1 MPRAELHAWT
11 RALPVLLA
19 LLATSPAATAVVLTG
34 EVQAVD
40 AQPILVPQSNSSPV
54 VLRYFVAEGAR
65 VEKGDIVLRIDPG
78 NSAGQVRDLEAQI
91 EQARAKMAKEVA
103 ELRVK
108 AVEAELALVDAEAA
122 LATAKVDATIPEGLV
137 SGLDYDRYQGELD
150 HAARE
155 QSLMR
160 KQLETARAAV
170 ARRQKDGELEID
182 KLIVQRDYHAARIRS
197 SEVRAERDGVVVH
210 GFSNW
215 RGDDGR
221 IDEGSSAFPGSKA
234 GEVVSGGAMQVRAW
248 ALEPDRRGLTVGQ
261 PVRLSFDAL
270 PGRHATG
277 RISMIA
283 GAPEAKPEW
292 SAGHYFT
299 IDIELGDIA
308 RNEQGKLPLL
318 PGMSVRVDIADAA
331 ATATAEPAAAKKSAA
346 GAAP

>member
-1 MPRAELHAWT
+1 MPRAERP
-11 RALPVLLA
+11 RAGARMPALA
-19 LLATSPAATAVVLTG
+19 LLLAALGADPAAAAVVLTG

-65 VEKGDIVLRIDPG
+65 VKAGDVVLRIDPG
-78 NSAGQVRDLEAQI
+78 NSAGQVRELEAQI

-108 AVEAELALVDAEAA
+108 AVEAEIALVDADAA
-122 LATAKVDATIPEGLV
+122 LATAKVDAAIPRELV
-137 SGLDYDRYQGELD
+137 SGLDYDRYQGEYD

-155 QSLMR
+155 QALMR

-170 ARRQKDGELEID
+170 ARRQKDGELEIG
-182 KLIVQRDYHAARIRS
+182 KLVVQRDYHAARIRA
-197 SEVRAERDGVVVH
+197 SEVRAERDGIVVH

-215 RGDDGR
+215 GGNDGR

-234 GEVVSGGAMQVRAW
+234 GEVVSGGAMRVRAW
-248 ALEPDRRGLTVGQ
+248 ALEPDRRGLAAGQ

-270 PGRHATG
+270 PGRHAGG
-277 RISMIA
+277 RIETIA

-299 IDIELGDIA
+299 IDIELDRQAG
-308 RNEQGKLPLL
+308 LPLL
-318 PGMSVRVDIADAA
+318 PGMSVRVDIADPAPG
-331 ATATAEPAAAKKSAA
+331 ERAAAKPAVAA
-346 GAAP
+346 GAAGAP